1 MARLK
6 FDDLRPGMLF
16 GSDVYHVFVRTII
29 IKIYNENILVFS
41 YVKEEDYKP
50 KKQTLTL
57 HKKDLKNNWLIPDKL
72 ISESG
77 YREVIPLIFE
87 EA

>member
-6 FDDLRPGMLF
+6 FENLKPGMLF
-16 GSDVYHVFVRTII
+16 GLDS
-29 IKIYNENILVFS
+29 YNTFIRAIVLKKNDWGILIFS
-41 YVKEEDYKP
+41 YSKEEDYKP

-57 HKKDLKNNWLIPDKL
+57 YRKDLKDNWLIPDQL

-77 YREVIPLIFE
+77 YREVIPLIFQ
-87 EA
+87 